1 MGQAGWAVTGWG
13 RMLSAGFAEAQGL
26 LMTRRPWKQAD
37 GRLATWSLPAAAW
50 LFLAT
55 EAFRSPPGLP
65 GGVSAEFPACPLNL
79 IRSRKDQWLI
89 PSRATLALELAL
101 RAGAGPGSQSS
112 LLSCTDPG
120 AGDDRQRPQLNSC
133 TMGVLVSK
141 DSETQVGG
149 RFSLRAPLLP
159 SFRVGVL
166 GEESAEGDSEDLNL
180 GAQPAT
186 GPGEELGW
194 QTLARGLLLP
204 RPAPLTWGA
213 GAPLG
218 CPLDQAV

>member
-1 MGQAGWAVTGWG
+1 MAHPLPSHTGSGAGPEGWG
-13 RMLSAGFAEAQGL
+13 RAGVPAFSPFL
-26 LMTRRPWKQAD
+26 HRP
-37 GRLATWSLPAAAW
+37 R
-50 LFLAT
+50 
-55 EAFRSPPGLP
+55 
-65 GGVSAEFPACPLNL
+65 
-79 IRSRKDQWLI
+79 
-89 PSRATLALELAL
+89 
-101 RAGAGPGSQSS
+101 
-112 LLSCTDPG
+112 
-120 AGDDRQRPQLNSC
+120 AGDDCQRPQLNSC

-149 RFSLRAPLLP
+149 RFSLWAPLLP

-218 CPLDQAV
+218 CPLGQSV